1 MEREPFESR
10 EVETTAGKSIVAR
23 IFRPARDRGEMRGAV
38 LVVPAMGVAQAFYAP
53 LAKWLAGEG
62 FVALT
67 FDYRGMGLSRPP
79 EHQRSLR
86 GLEVG
91 LLDWARED
99 CAAMVELALGEAP
112 GRPLFWLGHSLGG
125 QILPFVPNRDAI
137 SRMITVASGS
147 GYWRENSPRLRRFAG
162 LLWYGIVPASM
173 ALFGYFPGK
182 RLRMVGDLPHGV
194 MAQWRRWC
202 LDPEYAVGVEG
213 ELARRLYEG
222 VSIPIVAFSFADDD
236 FMSARNTESLHAFYT
251 GAPRT
256 MKRFA
261 PTDLGVRRIGHFGFF
276 RPELSECLWRPHLL
290 PELLRD

>member
-1 MEREPFESR
+1 VEREPFESR
-10 EVETTAGKSIVAR
+10 DVAIGEGKRIVAR
-23 IFRPARDRGEMRGAV
+23 IFRPGRENRGAV
-38 LVVPAMGVAQAFYAP
+38 LLVPAMGVAQAFYAP

-79 EHQRSLR
+79 EHRRSLR
-86 GLEVG
+86 GLQVG

-99 CAAMVELALGEAP
+99 CREMVALALAETP
-112 GRPLFWLGHSLGG
+112 GKRLFWLGHSLGG
-125 QILPFVPNRDAI
+125 QILPFVPNREAV

-162 LLWYGIVPASM
+162 LLWYGIVPASL

-222 VSIPIVAFSFADDD
+222 VTTPIVSFSFTDDD

-251 GAPRT
+251 GAARS
-256 MKRFA
+256 MRRFA
-261 PTDLGVRRIGHFGFF
+261 PGDLGLRRIGHFGFF
-276 RPELSECLWRPHLL
+276 RPELAESLWRPHLL

>member
-1 MEREPFESR
+1 MEREPVEGR
-10 EVETTAGKSIVAR
+10 EVEVAR
-23 IFRPARDRGEMRGAV
+23 GQRVAARLFRPAGACRGAV
-38 LVVPAMGVAQAFYAP
+38 LFVPAMGVAQAFYAP

-62 FVALT
+62 FLALT

-79 EHQRSLR
+79 AHRRSLR
-86 GLEVG
+86 GYEVG

-99 CAAMVELALGEAP
+99 CAVMVELALAETP
-112 GRPLFWLGHSLGG
+112 GKELFWLGHSLGG
-125 QILPFVPNRDAI
+125 QILPFVPNREAVARI
-137 SRMITVASGS
+137 ITVASGS
-147 GYWRENSPRLRRFAG
+147 GYWLETSPRLRRFAG
-162 LLWYGIVPASM
+162 LLWYGVVPASM

-202 LDPEYAVGVEG
+202 LHPEYAVGVEG

-222 VSIPIVAFSFADDD
+222 VTQPIVSFSFTDDD
-236 FMSARNTESLHAFYT
+236 FMSARNTESLHAFYA

-261 PTDLGVRRIGHFGFF
+261 PADLGLRRVGHFGFF
-276 RPELSECLWRPHLL
+276 RPEVAESIWRPHLL
-290 PELLRD
+290 PELAAR

>member
-10 EVETTAGKSIVAR
+10 EVETSAGKSIVAR

-99 CAAMVELALGEAP
+99 CAAMVELARGETP

-182 RLRMVGDLPHGV
+182 RLRMVGDLPRGV

-222 VSIPIVAFSFADDD
+222 VSTPIVAFSFADDD
-236 FMSARNTESLHAFYT
+236 FMSARNTESLHAFYA

-290 PELLRD
+290 PELTAG

>member
-1 MEREPFESR
+1 MEREAVEGR
-10 EVETTAGKSIVAR
+10 EVEVADGQKVAVR
-23 IFRPARDRGEMRGAV
+23 LFRPVGVCRGAV
-38 LVVPAMGVAQAFYAP
+38 LFVPAMGVAQAFYAP

-62 FVALT
+62 FLALT
-67 FDYRGMGLSRPP
+67 FDYRGMGLSRPA
-79 EHQRSLR
+79 EHRRSLR
-86 GLEVG
+86 GFDVG
-91 LLDWARED
+91 LLDWARQD
-99 CAAMVELALGEAP
+99 CAAMIALAKVEAP
-112 GRPLFWLGHSLGG
+112 DRPLCWLGHSLGG
-125 QILPFVPNRDAI
+125 QILPFVPNRDAVARI
-137 SRMITVASGS
+137 ITVASGS

-162 LLWYGIVPASM
+162 LLWYGIVPASL

-222 VSIPIVAFSFADDD
+222 VTQPLVSFSFTDDE
-236 FMSARNTESLHAFYT
+236 FMSARNTESLHAFYA

-261 PTDLGVRRIGHFGFF
+261 PADLGERRVGHFGFF
-276 RPELSECLWRPHLL
+276 RPEVAESLWRPHLL

>member
-10 EVETTAGKSIVAR
+10 DVEIGEGKRIVAR
-23 IFRPARDRGEMRGAV
+23 IFRPGKESRGAV
-38 LVVPAMGVAQAFYAP
+38 LLVPAMGVAQAFYAP

-79 EHQRSLR
+79 EHRRSLR

-99 CAAMVELALGEAP
+99 CRAMIELALAQRP
-112 GRPLFWLGHSLGG
+112 GRALCWLGHSLGG
-125 QILPFVPNRDAI
+125 QILPFVPNRDAVA
-137 SRMITVASGS
+137 RMITVASGS

-162 LLWYGIVPASM
+162 LLWYGIVPASL

-182 RLRMVGDLPHGV
+182 RLRMVGDLPRGV

-222 VSIPIVAFSFADDD
+222 VRAPIVSFSFTDDD
-236 FMSARNTESLHAFYT
+236 FMSARNTESLHAFYA

-256 MKRFA
+256 MKRFDPA
-261 PTDLGVRRIGHFGFF
+261 DLGVRRIGHFGFF
-276 RPELSECLWRPHLL
+276 RPELSESLWRPHLL

>member
-1 MEREPFESR
+1 MEREPIESH
-10 EVETTAGKSIVAR
+10 EVGTGEGKSIVAR
-23 IFRPARDRGEMRGAV
+23 IFRPGGESRGAV
-38 LVVPAMGVAQAFYAP
+38 LVVPAMGVTQTFYAP
-53 LAKWLAGEG
+53 LAKWLASQG

-79 EHQRSLR
+79 GHRRSLR
-86 GLEVG
+86 GLEVS

-99 CAAMVELALGEAP
+99 CRAMIELALAQTP
-112 GRPLFWLGHSLGG
+112 GRALCWLGHSLGG
-125 QILPFVPNRDAI
+125 QILPFVPNRDAVA
-137 SRMITVASGS
+137 RMITVASGS

-162 LLWYGIVPASM
+162 LLWYGIVPASL

-222 VSIPIVAFSFADDD
+222 VATPIVSFSFTDDD
-236 FMSARNTESLHAFYT
+236 FMSARNTESLHAFYA
-251 GAPRT
+251 GAART

-261 PTDLGVRRIGHFGFF
+261 PADLGLRSIGHFGFF
-276 RPELSECLWRPHLL
+276 RPESEESLWRPHLL